1 MASFVPPPPPP
12 PPQPLCDPLLT
23 PGASKMTFAWE
34 IALGIKQLWKIVL
47 TAEKLTS
54 PNYPKDSGFR
64 PVYFEF
70 AKLRAFRAYVLYMTR
85 SGSRTAA
92 ISKMELFVIIFK
104 CFQPLTIITR
114 GSILDVAAVLDPPLM
129 HTCLSGLNY
138 YVSTSFTCLR
148 AYVLT
153 YFSCLHASKLYMP
166 KCLSNLNN
174 VATLNRV
181 LMCP

>member
-1 MASFVPPPPPP
+1 MPQSSSSCKFMCVCTFLSSSYHFIWNGQFWHP

-70 AKLRAFRAYVLYMTR
+70 AKLRAFRAHLPTC
-85 SGSRTAA
+85 
-92 ISKMELFVIIFK
+92 L
-104 CFQPLTIITR
+104 CFFRAHLPTCPLT
-114 GSILDVAAVLDPPLM
+114 
-129 HTCLSGLNY
+129 
-138 YVSTSFTCLR
+138 YVPSFR
-148 AYVLT
+148 YFVLT
-153 YFSCLHASKLYMP
+153 CGYFSRDYVRKTTHFY
-166 KCLSNLNN
+166 
-174 VATLNRV
+174 TL
-181 LMCP
+181 